1 MKFRDQRA
9 GQLIRDE
16 LSKIIT
22 KELEINDALLTITEV
37 EVDKKLEAAKVR
49 ISVLPSGKTKEVFDL
64 LNKVRDRLQ
73 TILFK
78 TLNMRPTPRIQ
89 FEIDRGLENA
99 AIVEKTLLGE
109 DNR

>member
-22 KELEINDALLTITEV
+22 RDVEINGALMTITEV
-37 EVDKKLEAAKVR
+37 DVDKKLETAKVR
-49 ISVLPSGKTKEVFDL
+49 ISVLPPSKTKEVFDL
-64 LNKVRDRLQ
+64 LNKARAGLQ
-73 TILFK
+73 IILFK
-78 TLNMRPTPRIQ
+78 KLNMRPTPRIQ

-109 DNR
+109 DNK

>member
-22 KELEINDALLTITEV
+22 RDVEINGALMTITEV
-37 EVDKKLEAAKVR
+37 DVDKKLETAKVR
-49 ISVLPSGKTKEVFDL
+49 ISVLPPSKTKEVFDL
-64 LNKVRDRLQ
+64 LNKAHFNLQ
-73 TILFK
+73 NALFK
-78 TLNMRPTPRIQ
+78 KLNMRPTPRIQ

-99 AIVEKTLLGE
+99 AEVEKLLME
-109 DNR
+109 E